1 MNVNDLKTTVL
12 DISSFKS
19 LIKNEVNRMTKFTS
33 EALNAIEGYKL
44 ILYFS

>member
-12 DISSFKS
+12 NISSFKS
-19 LIKNEVNRMTKFTS
+19 LIKNEVNRMKEFTS

-44 ILYFS
+44 ILYFC

>member
-19 LIKNEVNRMTKFTS
+19 LIKNEVNRMKEFTS
-33 EALNAIEGYKL
+33 EALNAIEGYEL
-44 ILYFS
+44 ILYFC